1 MLDRHARSVQDIL
14 KLRYIEPEE
23 GHSKGEE
30 HSGKQTSGANSE
42 EVEPLPGICYRIV
55 GREGFG
61 EMGLVEWLDFG
72 QGRTDFGAGME
83 WDRTT
88 YMTTRLTK

>member
-1 MLDRHARSVQDIL
+1 MS
-14 KLRYIEPEE
+14 
-23 GHSKGEE
+23 
-30 HSGKQTSGANSE
+30 
-42 EVEPLPGICYRIV
+42 
-55 GREGFG
+55 
-61 EMGLVEWLDFG
+61 LVEWLDFG